1 MGNHHEASIV
11 VEGNRKYLRVKR
23 EEKNT
28 LLRFDD
34 QPGS

>member
-11 VEGNRKYLRVKR
+11 VEGIENTYRVKR
-23 EEKNT
+23 VAKKT